1 MEDLKQLIERYG
13 NMKGE
18 MDSYKKQV
26 DADNKAIKQV
36 IVTEGEKVTLPDGRV
51 KYKAEGG
58 GYEATYSI
66 AISESFDEAKLI
78 KKLNSLTFIS

>member
-36 IVTEGEKVTLPDGRV
+36 KD
-51 KYKAEGG
+51 
-58 GYEATYSI
+58 
-66 AISESFDEAKLI
+66 
-78 KKLNSLTFIS
+78 LTKH

>member
-26 DADNKAIKQV
+26 DADNKASIRLRKSVLVHHVRRRKQP
-36 IVTEGEKVTLPDGRV
+36 LPRSTHS
-51 KYKAEGG
+51 A
-58 GYEATYSI
+58 
-66 AISESFDEAKLI
+66 LP
-78 KKLNSLTFIS
+78 L